1 MPILFRRL
9 TAPIFTNSVFQTEP
23 QTLQDVCRWCPGEAQ
38 QVPQPE
44 GHGKLHFLIT
54 QLIRDHLTK
63 LLRYIHKGF
72 GHVNLC
78 QFGGL
83 KGKFGKMIGKK
94 GDSSDCQGG
103 DVEVA
108 VKEEVQTLLI
118 GIIVFETAFADFGNS
133 PCYPLS

>member
-1 MPILFRRL
+1 MGSAHLVTP
-9 TAPIFTNSVFQTEP
+9 PGFTHSFFQTEP

-72 GHVNLC
+72 GHV
-78 QFGGL
+78 
-83 KGKFGKMIGKK
+83 
-94 GDSSDCQGG
+94 
-103 DVEVA
+103 
-108 VKEEVQTLLI
+108 
-118 GIIVFETAFADFGNS
+118 
-133 PCYPLS
+133 Y